1 MFALAAYFVHFSKK
15 IKISLAKLVAA
26 NYIRRNVTSME
37 LFAYM
42 PKVEKI
48 QLSASLEDYIE
59 AIFNLAGESNVAR
72 SKDIAERLNVS
83 KSSVTGAL
91 RLLKEKRLVNYEPYG
106 YVTLT
111 QPGQAAAA
119 EIVKKHNVLK
129 SFFVDVLG
137 VETDLAQEAA
147 CRAEH
152 ALGPKIIEK
161 LLAFSEFAAQ
171 TAKNGY
177 DLTEEFQQFCEAEYS
192 DAQKTN
198 SAPDLDKKPGQVRPL
213 SMVAAGQKVNVA
225 KIEAGR
231 ELNSRLAAMGL
242 VPNAEVTVVSN
253 AHPGPFVVN
262 VKGSKIMLGR
272 GMAHKIMVS

>member
-1 MFALAAYFVHFSKK
+1 MTKSDK
-15 IKISLAKLVAA
+15 I
-26 NYIRRNVTSME
+26 E
-37 LFAYM
+37 
-42 PKVEKI
+42 
-48 QLSASLEDYIE
+48 LSASLEDYIE
-59 AIFNLAGESNVAR
+59 AIFNLAGDSKVAR
-72 SKDIAERLNVS
+72 SKDIAKSLGVS

-91 RLLKEKRLVNYEPYG
+91 KLLKEKELINYEPYG

-111 QPGQAAAA
+111 QAGQAAAG
-119 EIVKKHNVLK
+119 EIVAKHNVLK

-137 VETDLAQEAA
+137 VEADLAQEAA

-152 ALGPKIIEK
+152 ALGPEIISR

-177 DLTEEFQQFCEAEYS
+177 DLTEDFEQFCIGSECVTV
-192 DAQKTN
+192 KCKG
-198 SAPDLDKKPGQVRPL
+198 SANHDKPAGRVMPL
-213 SMVAAGQKVNVA
+213 SMVGVGQKVKVV
-225 KIEAGR
+225 KVEAGKD
-231 ELNSRLAAMGL
+231 LNSRLAAMGL
-242 VPNAEVTVVSN
+242 VPNTEVSVVSN

>member
-1 MFALAAYFVHFSKK
+1 M
-15 IKISLAKLVAA
+15 AKD
-26 NYIRRNVTSME
+26 RE
-37 LFAYM
+37 L
-42 PKVEKI
+42 

-72 SKDIAERLNVS
+72 SKDIAERLSVS

-91 RLLKEKRLVNYEPYG
+91 RLLKEKGLVNYEPYG
-106 YVTLT
+106 FVTLT
-111 QPGQAAAA
+111 QPGRTAAA
-119 EIVKKHNVLK
+119 EIVQKHNILK
-129 SFFVDVLG
+129 SFFVNVLG

-152 ALGPKIIEK
+152 ALGSEIIER

-177 DLTEEFQQFCEAEYS
+177 DLTEEFQRFCEGAGPEGGETVATDS
-192 DAQKTN
+192 GKEGRNLRALSTVGV
-198 SAPDLDKKPGQVRPL
+198 GQR
-213 SMVAAGQKVNVA
+213 ARVA

-231 ELNSRLAAMGL
+231 DLNSRLAAMGL
-242 VPNAEVTVVSN
+242 VPNAEVTVMSN

-272 GMAHKIMVS
+272 GMANKIMVS